1 MKIAVV
7 GLGYVGLPLAVEF
20 GKKHMTVGFDINQ
33 ARVNELN
40 SGIDSTL
47 EVANEELK
55 EVIAPTQDYNDDG
68 LFITTNLEDLKAC
81 NFYII
86 TVPTP
91 TDKNNRPVLTPLK
104 KASESIG
111 KVLKKGDYVVYEST
125 VYPGATEEECIPV
138 LEQVSGLKFNE
149 DFFVGY
155 SPERINP
162 GDKKH
167 TVTKILKVTSGSTPE
182 IAKQVEKLE
191 NGMSFLASIGSVGP
205 FIGLLGTVWG
215 IVNAFQSIAISNNTS
230 LAVVAPGIA
239 EALFATALGLLAAI
253 PAVAA
258 YNKFSN
264 DLDKIT
270 SNLEYFSIEFLSKKL
285 NEMEKKHNV

>member
-1 MKIAVV
+1 M
-7 GLGYVGLPLAVEF
+7 
-20 GKKHMTVGFDINQ
+20 
-33 ARVNELN
+33 
-40 SGIDSTL
+40 
-47 EVANEELK
+47 ANEVQAPKVDIEKISEGHDLSLLGLIADADIFVQLIMFLL
-55 EVIAPTQDYNDDG
+55 VIASIWCWTIIINKSKIIRKEKKISANFEVN
-68 LFITTNLEDLKAC
+68 FI
-81 NFYII
+81 
-86 TVPTP
+86 
-91 TDKNNRPVLTPLK
+91 
-104 KASESIG
+104 
-111 KVLKKGDYVVYEST
+111 
-125 VYPGATEEECIPV
+125 
-138 LEQVSGLKFNE
+138 NE
-149 DFFVGY
+149 DVDDDELFDFYKSEIKDHNQLNAQVKIFMLGMIEFNKIHSNNLLARDKY
-155 SPERINP
+155 KIKELFQRIE
-162 GDKKH
+162 
-167 TVTKILKVTSGSTPE
+167 TVLQIE

>member
-1 MKIAVV
+1 M
-7 GLGYVGLPLAVEF
+7 
-20 GKKHMTVGFDINQ
+20 
-33 ARVNELN
+33 
-40 SGIDSTL
+40 
-47 EVANEELK
+47 ANEVQAPQVDIEKISEGHDLSLLGLIADADIFVQLIMFLL
-55 EVIAPTQDYNDDG
+55 VIASIWCWTIIINKSKIIRKEKKISVNFEVN
-68 LFITTNLEDLKAC
+68 FI
-81 NFYII
+81 
-86 TVPTP
+86 
-91 TDKNNRPVLTPLK
+91 
-104 KASESIG
+104 
-111 KVLKKGDYVVYEST
+111 
-125 VYPGATEEECIPV
+125 
-138 LEQVSGLKFNE
+138 NE
-149 DFFVGY
+149 DVDDDELFDFYKSEIKDHNQLNAQVKIFMLGMIEFNKIHSNNLLARDKY
-155 SPERINP
+155 KIKELFQRIE
-162 GDKKH
+162 
-167 TVTKILKVTSGSTPE
+167 TVLQIE
-182 IAKQVEKLE
+182 IAKEVEKLE

>member
-1 MKIAVV
+1 M
-7 GLGYVGLPLAVEF
+7 
-20 GKKHMTVGFDINQ
+20 
-33 ARVNELN
+33 
-40 SGIDSTL
+40 
-47 EVANEELK
+47 ANEVQAPQVDIEKISEGHDLSLLGLIADADIFVQLIMFLL
-55 EVIAPTQDYNDDG
+55 VIASIWCWTIIINKSKIIRKEKKISANFEVN
-68 LFITTNLEDLKAC
+68 FI
-81 NFYII
+81 
-86 TVPTP
+86 
-91 TDKNNRPVLTPLK
+91 
-104 KASESIG
+104 
-111 KVLKKGDYVVYEST
+111 
-125 VYPGATEEECIPV
+125 
-138 LEQVSGLKFNE
+138 NE
-149 DFFVGY
+149 DVDDDELFDFYKSEIKDHNQLNAQV
-155 SPERINP
+155 RIFMLGMIEFNKIHSNNLLAR
-162 GDKKH
+162 DKYKIKELFQRIE
-167 TVTKILKVTSGSTPE
+167 TVLQIE
-182 IAKQVEKLE
+182 IAKEVEKLE

>member
-1 MKIAVV
+1 M
-7 GLGYVGLPLAVEF
+7 
-20 GKKHMTVGFDINQ
+20 
-33 ARVNELN
+33 
-40 SGIDSTL
+40 
-47 EVANEELK
+47 ANEVQAPQVDIEKISEGHDLSLLGLIADADIFVQLIMFLL
-55 EVIAPTQDYNDDG
+55 VIASIWCWTIIINKSKMIRKEKKISANFEVN
-68 LFITTNLEDLKAC
+68 FI
-81 NFYII
+81 
-86 TVPTP
+86 
-91 TDKNNRPVLTPLK
+91 
-104 KASESIG
+104 
-111 KVLKKGDYVVYEST
+111 
-125 VYPGATEEECIPV
+125 
-138 LEQVSGLKFNE
+138 NE
-149 DFFVGY
+149 DVDDDELFDFYKSEIKDHNQLNAQVKIFMLGMIEFNKIHSNNLVARDKY
-155 SPERINP
+155 KIKELFQRIE
-162 GDKKH
+162 
-167 TVTKILKVTSGSTPE
+167 TVLQIE
-182 IAKQVEKLE
+182 IAKEVEKLE

>member
-1 MKIAVV
+1 M
-7 GLGYVGLPLAVEF
+7 
-20 GKKHMTVGFDINQ
+20 
-33 ARVNELN
+33 
-40 SGIDSTL
+40 
-47 EVANEELK
+47 ANEVQAPQVDIEKISEGHDLSLLGLIADADIFVQLIMFLL
-55 EVIAPTQDYNDDG
+55 VIASIWCWTIIINKSKIIRKEKKISANFEVN
-68 LFITTNLEDLKAC
+68 FI
-81 NFYII
+81 
-86 TVPTP
+86 
-91 TDKNNRPVLTPLK
+91 
-104 KASESIG
+104 
-111 KVLKKGDYVVYEST
+111 
-125 VYPGATEEECIPV
+125 
-138 LEQVSGLKFNE
+138 NE
-149 DFFVGY
+149 DVDDDELFDFYKSEIKDHNQLNAQVKIFMLGMIEFNKIHSNNLLAKDKY
-155 SPERINP
+155 VIKELFQRIE
-162 GDKKH
+162 
-167 TVTKILKVTSGSTPE
+167 TVLQIE
-182 IAKQVEKLE
+182 IAKEVEKLE

>member
-1 MKIAVV
+1 M
-7 GLGYVGLPLAVEF
+7 
-20 GKKHMTVGFDINQ
+20 
-33 ARVNELN
+33 
-40 SGIDSTL
+40 
-47 EVANEELK
+47 ANEVQAPQVDIEKISEGHDLSLLGLIADADIFVQLIMFLL
-55 EVIAPTQDYNDDG
+55 VIASIWCWTIIINKSKIIRKEKKISANFEVN
-68 LFITTNLEDLKAC
+68 FI
-81 NFYII
+81 
-86 TVPTP
+86 
-91 TDKNNRPVLTPLK
+91 
-104 KASESIG
+104 
-111 KVLKKGDYVVYEST
+111 
-125 VYPGATEEECIPV
+125 
-138 LEQVSGLKFNE
+138 NE
-149 DFFVGY
+149 DVDDDELFDFYKSEIKDHNQLNAQVKIFMLGMIEFNKIHSNNLVARDKY
-155 SPERINP
+155 KIKELFQRIE
-162 GDKKH
+162 
-167 TVTKILKVTSGSTPE
+167 TVLQIE
-182 IAKQVEKLE
+182 IAKEVEKLE

-285 NEMEKKHNV
+285 NEIEKKHNV

>member
-1 MKIAVV
+1 MA
-7 GLGYVGLPLAVEF
+7 
-20 GKKHMTVGFDINQ
+20 
-33 ARVNELN
+33 NELQAPQVDIEKI
-40 SGIDSTL
+40 SEGHDLSLLGLIADADIFVQL
-47 EVANEELK
+47 IMFLL
-55 EVIAPTQDYNDDG
+55 VIASIWCWTIIINKSKIIRKEKKISANFEVN
-68 LFITTNLEDLKAC
+68 FI
-81 NFYII
+81 
-86 TVPTP
+86 
-91 TDKNNRPVLTPLK
+91 
-104 KASESIG
+104 
-111 KVLKKGDYVVYEST
+111 
-125 VYPGATEEECIPV
+125 
-138 LEQVSGLKFNE
+138 NE
-149 DFFVGY
+149 DVDDDELFDFYKSEIKDHNQLNAQVKIFMLGMIEFNKIHSNNLLARDKY
-155 SPERINP
+155 KIKELFQRIE
-162 GDKKH
+162 
-167 TVTKILKVTSGSTPE
+167 TVLQIE
-182 IAKQVEKLE
+182 IAKEVEKLE

-270 SNLEYFSIEFLSKKL
+270 SNLEYFSIEFLSKKF

>member
-1 MKIAVV
+1 M
-7 GLGYVGLPLAVEF
+7 
-20 GKKHMTVGFDINQ
+20 
-33 ARVNELN
+33 
-40 SGIDSTL
+40 
-47 EVANEELK
+47 ANEVQAPQVDIEKISQGHDLSLLGLIADADIFVQLIMFLL
-55 EVIAPTQDYNDDG
+55 VIASIWCWTIIINKSKIIRKEKKISANFEVN
-68 LFITTNLEDLKAC
+68 FI
-81 NFYII
+81 
-86 TVPTP
+86 
-91 TDKNNRPVLTPLK
+91 
-104 KASESIG
+104 
-111 KVLKKGDYVVYEST
+111 
-125 VYPGATEEECIPV
+125 
-138 LEQVSGLKFNE
+138 NE
-149 DFFVGY
+149 DVDDDELFDFYKSEIKDHNQLNAQVKIFMLGMIEFNKIHSNNLVARDKY
-155 SPERINP
+155 KIKELFQRIE
-162 GDKKH
+162 
-167 TVTKILKVTSGSTPE
+167 TVLQIE
-182 IAKQVEKLE
+182 IAKEVEKLE

>member
-1 MKIAVV
+1 M
-7 GLGYVGLPLAVEF
+7 
-20 GKKHMTVGFDINQ
+20 
-33 ARVNELN
+33 
-40 SGIDSTL
+40 
-47 EVANEELK
+47 ANEVKAPQVDIEKISEGHDLSLLGLIADADIFVQLIMFLL
-55 EVIAPTQDYNDDG
+55 VIASIWCWTIIINKSKMIRKEKKISANFEVN
-68 LFITTNLEDLKAC
+68 FI
-81 NFYII
+81 
-86 TVPTP
+86 
-91 TDKNNRPVLTPLK
+91 
-104 KASESIG
+104 
-111 KVLKKGDYVVYEST
+111 
-125 VYPGATEEECIPV
+125 
-138 LEQVSGLKFNE
+138 NE
-149 DFFVGY
+149 DVDDDELFDFYKSEIKDHNQLNAQVKIFMLGMIEFNKIHSNNLLARDKY
-155 SPERINP
+155 KIKELFQRIE
-162 GDKKH
+162 
-167 TVTKILKVTSGSTPE
+167 TVLQIE
-182 IAKQVEKLE
+182 IAKQVENLE

>member
-1 MKIAVV
+1 M
-7 GLGYVGLPLAVEF
+7 
-20 GKKHMTVGFDINQ
+20 
-33 ARVNELN
+33 
-40 SGIDSTL
+40 
-47 EVANEELK
+47 ANEVQAPQVDIEKISEGHDLSLLGLIADADIFVQLIMFLL
-55 EVIAPTQDYNDDG
+55 VIASIWCWTIIINKSKIIRKEKKISANFEVNFINVDVDDDE
-68 LFITTNLEDLKAC
+68 LFDFYKSEIKDHNQLNAQVKIFMLGMIEFNKIHSNNLLARDKYKIKEL
-81 NFYII
+81 FQRIE
-86 TVPTP
+86 TV
-91 TDKNNRPVLTPLK
+91 LQ
-104 KASESIG
+104 I
-111 KVLKKGDYVVYEST
+111 
-125 VYPGATEEECIPV
+125 
-138 LEQVSGLKFNE
+138 
-149 DFFVGY
+149 
-155 SPERINP
+155 
-162 GDKKH
+162 
-167 TVTKILKVTSGSTPE
+167 E
-182 IAKQVEKLE
+182 IAKEVEKLE

>member
-1 MKIAVV
+1 M
-7 GLGYVGLPLAVEF
+7 
-20 GKKHMTVGFDINQ
+20 
-33 ARVNELN
+33 
-40 SGIDSTL
+40 
-47 EVANEELK
+47 ANEVQAPKVDIEKISEGHDLSLLGLIADADIFVQLIMFLL
-55 EVIAPTQDYNDDG
+55 VIASIWCWTIIINKSKMIRKEKKISANFEVN
-68 LFITTNLEDLKAC
+68 FI
-81 NFYII
+81 
-86 TVPTP
+86 
-91 TDKNNRPVLTPLK
+91 
-104 KASESIG
+104 
-111 KVLKKGDYVVYEST
+111 
-125 VYPGATEEECIPV
+125 
-138 LEQVSGLKFNE
+138 NE
-149 DFFVGY
+149 DVDDDELFDFYKSEIKDHNQLNAQVKIFMLGMIEFNKIHSNNLLARDKY
-155 SPERINP
+155 KIKELFQRIE
-162 GDKKH
+162 
-167 TVTKILKVTSGSTPE
+167 TVLQIE
-182 IAKQVEKLE
+182 IAKEVEKLE

>member
-1 MKIAVV
+1 M
-7 GLGYVGLPLAVEF
+7 
-20 GKKHMTVGFDINQ
+20 
-33 ARVNELN
+33 
-40 SGIDSTL
+40 
-47 EVANEELK
+47 ANEVQAPQVDIEKISEGHDLSLLGLIADADIFVQLIMFLL
-55 EVIAPTQDYNDDG
+55 VIASIWCWTIIINKSKMIRKEKKISANFEVN
-68 LFITTNLEDLKAC
+68 FI
-81 NFYII
+81 
-86 TVPTP
+86 
-91 TDKNNRPVLTPLK
+91 
-104 KASESIG
+104 
-111 KVLKKGDYVVYEST
+111 
-125 VYPGATEEECIPV
+125 
-138 LEQVSGLKFNE
+138 NE
-149 DFFVGY
+149 DVDDDELFDFYKSEIKDHNQLNAQVKIFMLGMIEFNKIH
-155 SPERINP
+155 SNNLLAR
-162 GDKKH
+162 DKYKIKELFQRME
-167 TVTKILKVTSGSTPE
+167 TVLQIE
-182 IAKQVEKLE
+182 IAKEVEKLE

>member
-1 MKIAVV
+1 MANEVQAPQVDIEKISEGHDLSLL
-7 GLGYVGLPLAVEF
+7 GLIADADIFVQLIMFLLVIASIWCWTIIINKSKMIRKEKKISANFEVNFINEDVDDDELFDFYKSEIKDHNQLNAQVKIFMLGMVEF
-20 GKKHMTVGFDINQ
+20 NKIHSNNLLARDKYKIKELFQRIETVLQI
-33 ARVNELN
+33 
-40 SGIDSTL
+40 
-47 EVANEELK
+47 
-55 EVIAPTQDYNDDG
+55 
-68 LFITTNLEDLKAC
+68 
-81 NFYII
+81 
-86 TVPTP
+86 
-91 TDKNNRPVLTPLK
+91 
-104 KASESIG
+104 
-111 KVLKKGDYVVYEST
+111 
-125 VYPGATEEECIPV
+125 
-138 LEQVSGLKFNE
+138 
-149 DFFVGY
+149 
-155 SPERINP
+155 
-162 GDKKH
+162 
-167 TVTKILKVTSGSTPE
+167 E

-230 LAVVAPGIA
+230 LAIVAPGIA

>member
-1 MKIAVV
+1 MANELQAPQVDIEKISEGHDLSLV
-7 GLGYVGLPLAVEF
+7 GLIADA
-20 GKKHMTVGFDINQ
+20 DIFVQ
-33 ARVNELN
+33 L
-40 SGIDSTL
+40 IMFL
-47 EVANEELK
+47 L
-55 EVIAPTQDYNDDG
+55 VIASIWCWTIIINKSKIIRKEKKISANFEVN
-68 LFITTNLEDLKAC
+68 FI
-81 NFYII
+81 
-86 TVPTP
+86 
-91 TDKNNRPVLTPLK
+91 
-104 KASESIG
+104 
-111 KVLKKGDYVVYEST
+111 
-125 VYPGATEEECIPV
+125 
-138 LEQVSGLKFNE
+138 NE
-149 DFFVGY
+149 DVDDDELFDFYKSEIKDHNQLNAQVKIFMLGMIEFNKIHSNNLLARDKY
-155 SPERINP
+155 KIKELFQRIE
-162 GDKKH
+162 
-167 TVTKILKVTSGSTPE
+167 TVLQIE

-285 NEMEKKHNV
+285 IEMEKKNNV

>member
-1 MKIAVV
+1 M
-7 GLGYVGLPLAVEF
+7 
-20 GKKHMTVGFDINQ
+20 
-33 ARVNELN
+33 
-40 SGIDSTL
+40 
-47 EVANEELK
+47 ANEVQTPQVDIKKISEGHDLSLLGLIADADIFVQLIMFLL
-55 EVIAPTQDYNDDG
+55 VIASIWCWTIIINKSKMIRKEKKISANFEVN
-68 LFITTNLEDLKAC
+68 FI
-81 NFYII
+81 
-86 TVPTP
+86 
-91 TDKNNRPVLTPLK
+91 
-104 KASESIG
+104 
-111 KVLKKGDYVVYEST
+111 
-125 VYPGATEEECIPV
+125 
-138 LEQVSGLKFNE
+138 NE
-149 DFFVGY
+149 DVDDDELFDFYKSEIKDHNQLNAQVKIFMLGMIEFNKIHSNNLVARDKY
-155 SPERINP
+155 KIKELFQRIE
-162 GDKKH
+162 
-167 TVTKILKVTSGSTPE
+167 TVLQIE

>member
-1 MKIAVV
+1 MANEVQAPQVDIEKISEGHDLSLL
-7 GLGYVGLPLAVEF
+7 GLIADADIFVQLIMFLLVIASIWCWTIIINKSKMIRKEKKISANFEVNFINEDVDDDELFDFYKSEIKDHNQLNAQVKIFMLGMVEF
-20 GKKHMTVGFDINQ
+20 NKIHSNNLLARDKYKIKELFQRIETVLQI
-33 ARVNELN
+33 
-40 SGIDSTL
+40 
-47 EVANEELK
+47 
-55 EVIAPTQDYNDDG
+55 
-68 LFITTNLEDLKAC
+68 
-81 NFYII
+81 
-86 TVPTP
+86 
-91 TDKNNRPVLTPLK
+91 
-104 KASESIG
+104 
-111 KVLKKGDYVVYEST
+111 
-125 VYPGATEEECIPV
+125 
-138 LEQVSGLKFNE
+138 
-149 DFFVGY
+149 
-155 SPERINP
+155 
-162 GDKKH
+162 
-167 TVTKILKVTSGSTPE
+167 E

-239 EALFATALGLLAAI
+239 EALFATALGLLAAM

>member
-1 MKIAVV
+1 MANEVQAPKVDIEKISEGHDLSLL
-7 GLGYVGLPLAVEF
+7 GLIADADIFVQLIMFLLVIASIWCWTIIINKSRIIRKE
-20 GKKHMTVGFDINQ
+20 KKISANFEVNF
-33 ARVNELN
+33 VNEDVDDDELFDFYKSEIKDHNQLN
-40 SGIDSTL
+40 AQVRIFMLGMIEFNKIHSNNLLARDKYKIK
-47 EVANEELK
+47 ELFQRI
-55 EVIAPTQDYNDDG
+55 E
-68 LFITTNLEDLKAC
+68 
-81 NFYII
+81 
-86 TVPTP
+86 TV
-91 TDKNNRPVLTPLK
+91 LQ
-104 KASESIG
+104 I
-111 KVLKKGDYVVYEST
+111 
-125 VYPGATEEECIPV
+125 
-138 LEQVSGLKFNE
+138 
-149 DFFVGY
+149 
-155 SPERINP
+155 
-162 GDKKH
+162 
-167 TVTKILKVTSGSTPE
+167 E

>member
-1 MKIAVV
+1 M
-7 GLGYVGLPLAVEF
+7 
-20 GKKHMTVGFDINQ
+20 
-33 ARVNELN
+33 
-40 SGIDSTL
+40 
-47 EVANEELK
+47 ANEVQAPQVDIEKISEGHDLSLLGLIADADIFVQLIMFLL
-55 EVIAPTQDYNDDG
+55 VIASIWCWTIIINKSKIIRKEKKISANFEVN
-68 LFITTNLEDLKAC
+68 FI
-81 NFYII
+81 
-86 TVPTP
+86 
-91 TDKNNRPVLTPLK
+91 
-104 KASESIG
+104 
-111 KVLKKGDYVVYEST
+111 
-125 VYPGATEEECIPV
+125 
-138 LEQVSGLKFNE
+138 NE
-149 DFFVGY
+149 DVDDDELFDFYKSEIKDHNQLNAQVKIFMLGMIEFNKIHSNNLLARDKY
-155 SPERINP
+155 KIKELFQRIE
-162 GDKKH
+162 
-167 TVTKILKVTSGSTPE
+167 TVLQIE
-182 IAKQVEKLE
+182 IAKEVEKLE

-270 SNLEYFSIEFLSKKL
+270 TNLEYFSIEFLSKKL